1 MSIKT
6 WLKNLNIPGKPDEW
20 EVKELFHSY
29 NITTPLNYLV
39 KPDTDFSNI
48 ALKSPYVVKVC
59 DPDIL
64 HKTDVGGVKLNITSN
79 LNTVIKNMQDL
90 FSGSSILVE
99 EMVPYSG
106 IEFIIGALVDSDFG
120 PALMVGAGGIL
131 TELYKDVKFR
141 LAPLERKEALR
152 MLKELTVA
160 DILQGYR
167 GSKMDI
173 GLLADLIVSVG
184 RLVSDLGNNF
194 NHLDINPVVFS
205 EGQWVALDGM
215 AILNS

>member
-1 MSIKT
+1 MSINT

-29 NITTPLNYLV
+29 NITTPPNYLV
-39 KPDTDFSNI
+39 NPGTDFSNI
-48 ALKSPYVVKVC
+48 PLKSPYVVKVC
-59 DPDIL
+59 DPEIL
-64 HKTDVGGVKLNITSN
+64 HKTDVGGVKLNITNN
-79 LNTVIKNMQDL
+79 LDTVIRNMQDL
-90 FSGSSILVE
+90 FPESSILVE

-106 IEFIIGALVDSDFG
+106 IEFIIGALVDHDFG

-141 LAPLERKEALR
+141 LAPLEKNEALR
-152 MLKELTVA
+152 MLKELTVS

-173 GLLADLIVSVG
+173 DSLADLIVSVG
-184 RLVSDLGNNF
+184 RLINDLGNTF
-194 NHLDINPVVFS
+194 NQLDINPVVFS
-205 EGQWVALDGM
+205 GGKWIALDGM

>member
-1 MSIKT
+1 MSINT

-29 NITTPLNYLV
+29 NITTPLSHLV
-39 KPDTDFSNI
+39 KSGTDSSNI
-48 ALKSPYVVKVC
+48 SLKSPYVVKVC
-59 DPDIL
+59 NPEIL

-79 LNTVIKNMQDL
+79 LDIVIKNMQDL
-90 FSGSSILVE
+90 FPESSILVE

-106 IEFIIGALVDSDFG
+106 IEFIIGALVDHDFG

-141 LAPLERKEALR
+141 LAPLEKNEALR
-152 MLKELTVA
+152 MLKELTVS

-173 GLLADLIVSVG
+173 DSLADLIVSVG
-184 RLVSDLGNNF
+184 RLINDLGNTF
-194 NHLDINPVVFS
+194 NQLDINPVVFS
-205 EGQWVALDGM
+205 GGKWIALDGM